1 MTAENEKRYDLY
13 YSRQAAKVAPPA
25 AAFIRKPLYLRGGR
39 FVINVRGRRF
49 YEVLRSYTEAV
60 PQGQQPVA
68 KFTDQKLVARGV
80 PETRMWLDAL
90 GRGHP
95 ILDRLVLE
103 AHQRTTMVL
112 NLR

>member
-13 YSRQAAKVAPPA
+13 YSQEAANIAPPA
-25 AAFIRKPLYLRGGR
+25 AAFIRKPLYLRGR
-39 FVINVRGRRF
+39 FVLNVRGRRF

-80 PETRMWLDAL
+80 PESRMWLDAF

-103 AHQRTTMVL
+103 AHQRLMMVL